1 MTVVTRNAS
10 KTGLPVSDHTL
21 AWSWIAVVLIGFLP
35 LAGCGSRHPATI
47 VVTGTVRHNAAP
59 LDAATIVFKTDH
71 PKTGRPLIATGS
83 TDGSGRFTL
92 LSRFGP
98 RDVGRGAAPGRHRV
112 TISKFVPP
120 SGMSS
125 EAYQSLV
132 DVYTKS
138 IKEKG
143 NALPSDTPPPMVQL
157 LPPKYSDANAATLSA
172 DVVSGGKNEFVFDL
186 E

>member
-1 MTVVTRNAS
+1 MTIATRNAS
-10 KTGLPVSDHTL
+10 KNGLPVSDHTI
-21 AWSWIAVVLIGFLP
+21 AWSGIAVVLIGLLP

-47 VVTGTVRHNAAP
+47 VVTGTVRHNGAP

-98 RDVGRGAAPGRHRV
+98 RDVGRGAVPGRHRV

-120 SGMSS
+120 SGMLS

-138 IKEKG
+138 IEENG

-172 DVVSGGKNEFVFDL
+172 DVVTGSKNEFVFDL

>member
-10 KTGLPVSDHTL
+10 KTGLAVSDHTL
-21 AWSWIAVVLIGFLP
+21 AWSWMAVVLIGFLP

-71 PKTGRPLIATGS
+71 PNTGRPLIATGS

-138 IKEKG
+138 IEEKG
-143 NALPSDTPPPMVQL
+143 NALPPDTPPPMVQL

-172 DVVSGGKNEFVFDL
+172 DVISGGKNEFVFDL